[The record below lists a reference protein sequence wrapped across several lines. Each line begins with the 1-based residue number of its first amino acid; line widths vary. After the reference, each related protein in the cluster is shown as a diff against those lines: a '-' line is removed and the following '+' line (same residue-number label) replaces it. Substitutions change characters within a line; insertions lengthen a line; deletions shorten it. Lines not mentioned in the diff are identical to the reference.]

1 MKLTA
6 AVVIFGILF
15 LIFVSRDSEAFG
27 ANWQL
32 PRKGQNGLR
41 AINEDQMSPNPRRSS
56 LCTVARNLN
65 CDDKLRDKRAED
77 LFP

>member
-41 AINEDQMSPNPRRSS
+41 AINEDQVTLTKKKIVNRTSIVIY
-56 LCTVARNLN
+56 C
-65 CDDKLRDKRAED
+65 
-77 LFP
+77 